1 MKMLFLASEKEKV
14 QQVSR
19 VFSGAGIGCEVR
31 KQRFI
36 LGPPRPCP
44 LSELW
49 IQDDTDCHRALRLC
63 VESGIGFSDEEARLE
78 SNDSAEQDQHVSLP
92 VNVGW

>member
-1 MKMLFLASEKEKV
+1 MLFLASEKEKV
-14 QQVSR
+14 QRVSR

-49 IQDDTDCHRALRLC
+49 IQNDTDCHRALKLC
-63 VESGIGFSDEEARLE
+63 VELGMGFSRGESRCE
-78 SNDSAEQDQHVSLP
+78 SNDYAEQDQDISD
-92 VNVGW
+92 VNVGWQP